1 MGKNRYDFIDIVRV
15 IACFWVILSHVNASV
30 LLQTPMSPTWFVS
43 EFFSASCKPA
53 IPLFVMISGY
63 TMLDKVYDF
72 KKMGQKVWRVVLAL
86 FVFSAPYYIF
96 QWLDGT
102 RVQISIS
109 DFFFSVFQYPQT
121 IAFWY
126 MYMYIGLLIMMPFI
140 QKMVANM
147 DKKDCEIFIGL
158 SLLINA
164 TWPIIEY
171 WFPQLTYSRLF
182 DFAIFESYVGLL
194 LMGHY
199 MKKYVT
205 PSKAKAV
212 VAIVTYVVCMA
223 FVVLM
228 TYHEYMISAGT
239 DYFFY
244 DEVTQLPAVLQGVAL
259 FYLISQVKLE
269 GKPLA
274 IIKLIGGCTF
284 GIYLISD
291 LLIVRLNMVF
301 GIMNAMG
308 INPLLVVLIFDLFV
322 YAVGF
327 VIVFVLKK
335 IPGIRQLV

>member
-30 LLQTPMSPTWFVS
+30 LMQTPMSLNWFIS
-43 EFFSASCKPA
+43 EIFSVSCKPA
-53 IPLFVMISGY
+53 IPLFVLISGY
-63 TMLDKVYDF
+63 TMLDKVYDY
-72 KKMGQKVWRVVLAL
+72 KKMGQKVWRVVMAL
-86 FVFSAPYYIF
+86 FVFSVPYYIF
-96 QWLDGT
+96 QWIDGT
-102 RVQISIS
+102 RVQIGVI
-109 DFFFSVFQYPQT
+109 DFVTSVFQYPQT

-158 SLLINA
+158 SFLIYA
-164 TWPIIEY
+164 TWPIIEH
-171 WFPQLTYSRLF
+171 WIPQLTYSRLF
-182 DFAIFESYVGLL
+182 DFAIFDSYVGLL
-194 LMGHY
+194 LAGHY

-205 PSKAKAV
+205 PSKVKNIVAV
-212 VAIVTYVVCMA
+212 VTYIVGGA
-223 FVVLM
+223 FVVIM
-228 TYHEYMISAGT
+228 TYLEYMASAGM
-239 DYFFY
+239 DYFFF

-259 FYLISQVKLE
+259 FYLISQIKLE
-269 GKPLA
+269 GKLLS
-274 IIKLIGGCTF
+274 IVKVIGGCTF

-291 LLIVRLNMVF
+291 LLIVRLNMFF

>member
-1 MGKNRYDFIDIVRV
+1 MEKNRHNFIDLVRV

-30 LLQTPMSPTWFVS
+30 LIQTPMSSTWFIS
-43 EFFSASCKPA
+43 EIFSVSCKPA

-63 TMLDKVYDF
+63 TMLDKVYDY

-86 FVFSAPYYIF
+86 FVFSVPYYIF

-102 RVQISIS
+102 RAQISIG

-126 MYMYIGLLIMMPFI
+126 MYMYIGLLIMLPFI

-158 SLLINA
+158 SFLIYG

-182 DFAIFESYVGLL
+182 DFAIFDSYVGLL
-194 LMGHY
+194 MMGHY

-205 PSKAKAV
+205 PSKQKTIA
-212 VAIVTYVVCMA
+212 AIVTYVVCGV

-228 TYHEYMISAGT
+228 TYREYMISAGT

-244 DEVTQLPAVLQGVAL
+244 DEVTQLPAILQGVAL
-259 FYLISQVKLE
+259 FYIVSQIKLE
-269 GKPLA
+269 GKFA
-274 IIKLIGGCTF
+274 NIIKLIGGCTF
-284 GIYLISD
+284 GIYLLSD
-291 LLIVRLNMVF
+291 LLIVRLNMIF

-308 INPLLVVLIFDLFV
+308 INPLLVVLIFDLIV
-322 YAVGF
+322 YAAGF
-327 VIVFVLKK
+327 VIVFILKK